1 MLKLDK
7 QPSEAIYEIVLT
19 GKFNPQKFHP
29 QWFAKKKL
37 LGKKEANKAND
48 DFIVSKKKAF
58 FTTKYLRISVE
69 KKYFRITAK
78 QLVFW
83 DVAEEFAVNVSK
95 ILAESLDNGFL
106 ISSVF
111 HFTFK
116 SEKKM
121 LKVLNN
127 FNQNQKVWAS
137 ILENSQLDELEISE
151 ETITKYGWMR
161 RNVSLSVCGREDME
175 NTIHLYVTTIS
186 IVDLEKTSLYN
197 AIIEDEDTLKNNLV
211 VVNKIINAYF

>member
-1 MLKLDK
+1 
-7 QPSEAIYEIVLT
+7 
-19 GKFNPQKFHP
+19 
-29 QWFAKKKL
+29 
-37 LGKKEANKAND
+37 
-48 DFIVSKKKAF
+48 
-58 FTTKYLRISVE
+58 
-69 KKYFRITAK
+69 
-78 QLVFW
+78 
-83 DVAEEFAVNVSK
+83 
-95 ILAESLDNGFL
+95 
-106 ISSVF
+106 
-111 HFTFK
+111 
-116 SEKKM
+116 M